1 MKKIFKKGYLYYTRS
16 KGICQAILPDF
27 FYFTFFDKCI
37 HIWQKSEIVK
47 CPSVRTDGHF
57 SKGIFMKKIF
67 KKGYLYYTRSKGIC
81 QAILPDFFYFTF
93 FDKCIHIWQKSE
105 IVKCPSVCT
114 DGHFSKGIFM
124 KKILRKDTYIIG
136 CRGEF
141 VKHFFYNSQ
150 ILYNY
155 ASSAD
160 SNTCTSTLWYG
171 ISMPFSSNTCLVCS
185 IKS

>member
-1 MKKIFKKGYLYYTRS
+1 MKKIFKKGYLHYTRS
-16 KGICQAILPDF
+16 KGVCQAILPDF
-27 FYFTFFDKCI
+27 FLFYIFRQMRSHLAEI
-37 HIWQKSEIVK
+37 RIVK

-67 KKGYLYYTRSKGIC
+67 KKGYLYYTRNKGIC

-105 IVKCPSVCT
+105 IVKYPSVCT

-141 VKHFFYNSQ
+141 VKHFFYNSH

-160 SNTCTSTLWYG
+160 SNTCTSTL
-171 ISMPFSSNTCLVCS
+171 
-185 IKS
+185 

>member
-1 MKKIFKKGYLYYTRS
+1 MSSNFARLFLFYIFRQMRS
-16 KGICQAILPDF
+16 HLAEIR
-27 FYFTFFDKCI
+27 
-37 HIWQKSEIVK
+37 IVK

-155 ASSAD
+155 VSSAD

>member
-16 KGICQAILPDF
+16 KGVCQAILPDF
-27 FYFTFFDKCI
+27 FYFTFFVKCV
-37 HIWQKSEIVK
+37 HICQNFGIVK
-47 CPSVRTDGHF
+47 HPSVCTDGCF

-67 KKGYLYYTRSKGIC
+67 KKGYLYYTHSKGGC

-136 CRGEF
+136 CGEEF

-160 SNTCTSTLWYG
+160 SNTCTSTL
-171 ISMPFSSNTCLVCS
+171 
-185 IKS
+185 